1 VTVYAEPL
9 VSPETVTGDEEP
21 VPLTVVPSDVFFAV
35 ATYPVIAD
43 PPTLEGAVNV
53 TETDVALATLAVP
66 IVGALGTSSGS

>member
-1 VTVYAEPL
+1 VVK
-9 VSPETVTGDEEP
+9 PEIVTGEEEP
-21 VPLTVVPSDVFFAV
+21 VPLTVVPSDVFLAV

-53 TETDVALATLAVP
+53 TETAVGPAVVAVP